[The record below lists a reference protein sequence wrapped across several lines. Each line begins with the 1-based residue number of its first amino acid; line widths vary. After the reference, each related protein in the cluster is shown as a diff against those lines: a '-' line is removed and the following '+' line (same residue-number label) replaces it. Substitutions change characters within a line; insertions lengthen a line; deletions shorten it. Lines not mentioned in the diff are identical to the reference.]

1 MTNTIHSTTLRLNG
15 DGWSMAIDPQ
25 NEGREQKWYDTP
37 LAASQPTQV
46 PGVMQRHF
54 PDYHGVAWY
63 WRDFTAPANPHV
75 GGRYLLR
82 FHAVDYLAEVW
93 VNGIRIGLHEGS
105 EEPFALD
112 ATGAIK
118 PDALNLLA
126 VRVLNP
132 TDVAIDGIRMSDV
145 PLGRRQN
152 GTPRDNAYNT
162 GGIIDAVEL
171 CVVPAARIE
180 EVHAIPDWK
189 TGGLRVRAHVINDG
203 TATVRGQVRVTVAP
217 AVSGETV
224 AVAVCEQEFA
234 VGEAWVELQL
244 QVPSHR
250 LWELNDPYL
259 YRVTAGIQAVGALS
273 ANERS
278 VRCGFRDFRFENGY
292 FRLNG
297 RRIRLHGSL
306 YAILHYPG
314 SMSVAGD
321 EDVIRRDVLN
331 LKMMGFNSVRITCG
345 AALPARQLDICD
357 EMGLLAMEEHLGAAC
372 GSCGYG
378 AGQQMSDKRWDN
390 SMAGVIRRDR
400 NHPCIVMWSLLNEV
414 EDGRLF
420 RNAVK
425 SLEWIRDLDESRIVL
440 LNSGRFDGDASIGSW
455 SSPHSRVW
463 EKSELRD
470 IHSYPIFPHTADTIR
485 SMRGLDAMGGF
496 FEKNVT
502 SGDQRPLL
510 LSEYGVCGAED
521 YPRYLR
527 HFEQCDE
534 EDASDAQIYRAK
546 YDQLLSAWRKWR
558 LEECWARPED
568 YFRDS
573 QRNMA
578 RLVLDDYNAWSANP
592 RLIGSFSSTT
602 INDVWFHGCGIF
614 NYFREL
620 KPGMADVYT
629 DMSANVRWNLFVEPV
644 NVYRGTTVKCE
655 AVLTNL
661 DVLKPGKYPVRVQVV
676 DPKLNRVYDEQIT
689 VEIPDGAQ
697 GVEAPFTQSVF
708 SRDVTVDGPSG
719 QYRFLVDFERGAAAN
734 GGDIGF
740 FVDDRTDMPA
750 VLREIVLW
758 GEDAEL
764 ERWLTVSGIAWRR
777 FRDTSPDQRQV
788 ILVSGTPPTPGGP
801 EVFAELARRIASGSS
816 VVFLTVETLIDSDVT
831 TGKYPYLLGWAPFPA
846 AERPSLTWTPS
857 WYFRADHWAKD
868 HAVFAGL
875 PSGGVMDYRFYRE
888 IIDGRVLASVPS
900 PVEAVCGTLLATGGT
915 DFSSD
920 LITSVHLLGAGRFIL
935 NTLRIR
941 ENLGRVPAA
950 ERLLRNMLNDA
961 AKGTTEPVSALPV
974 GFNEQLAAWFTCAGG
989 GATHE

>member
-1 MTNTIHSTTLRLNG
+1 VTNTIHSTTLRLDG
-15 DGWSMAIDPQ
+15 DGWSMAIDPK
-25 NEGREQKWYDTP
+25 NEGRAQKWYDTRP
-37 LAASQPTQV
+37 AASQPTQV

-63 WRDFTAPANPHV
+63 WRDFTAPANPHA

-118 PDALNLLA
+118 PDAHNLLA

-132 TDVAIDGIRMSDV
+132 TDVAIDGICMKDV
-145 PLGRRQN
+145 ALGRRQN
-152 GTPRDNAYNT
+152 ATPSDAACNT
-162 GGIIDAVEL
+162 GGIIDSVEC
-171 CVVPAARIE
+171 CVVPAARIADLH
-180 EVHAIPDWK
+180 VMPDWK
-189 TGGLRVRAHVINDG
+189 TGGLRVRV
-203 TATVRGQVRVTVAP
+203 TARNAGDHPVRGILRVTVAP
-217 AVSGETV
+217 AIGGESVAADACEKDFTV
-224 AVAVCEQEFA
+224 
-234 VGEAWVELQL
+234 GDTGVEVQL

-250 LWELNDPYL
+250 LWELNNPYL
-259 YRVTAGIQAVGALS
+259 YRVTASVQAGDQPSVDES
-273 ANERS
+273 S

-306 YAILHYPG
+306 YVILHYPG
-314 SMSVAGD
+314 SMSVPYD
-321 EDVIRRDVLN
+321 EELIRRDVLN
-331 LKMMGFNSVRITCG
+331 LKMMGFNIVRICCG
-345 AALPARQLDICD
+345 AALPARQLDIFD
-357 EMGLLAMEEHLGAAC
+357 EMGLLAMEEHLGADPHR
-372 GSCGYG
+372 S
-378 AGQQMSDKRWDN
+378 GQQISGARWDN
-390 SMAGVIRRDR
+390 SIAGVIRRDR

-414 EDGRLF
+414 QDGTLF

-425 SLEWIRDLDESRIVL
+425 SLEWIRDLDDSRIVL

-455 SSPHSRVW
+455 SSPNSRVW

-470 IHSYPIFPHTADTIR
+470 IHSYPNFPHTADTIR
-485 SMRGLDAMGGF
+485 GMRGLDAMGGYL
-496 FEKNVT
+496 EKNVT
-502 SGDQRPLL
+502 SGDQRPVL

-521 YPRYLR
+521 YPRFLR
-527 HFEQCDE
+527 HFEQLGME
-534 EDASDAQIYRAK
+534 HSTDAKIYRWK
-546 YDQLLSAWRKWR
+546 LDQFMSGWRKWR

-578 RLVLDDYNAWSANP
+578 KLVLDDYNAWSANP
-592 RLIGSFSSTT
+592 RLIGSFSSTQ
-602 INDVWFHGCGIF
+602 IIDAWFHGCGVF

-629 DMSANVRWNLFVEPV
+629 DMSAKVRWNLFVEPV
-644 NVYRGTTVKCE
+644 NVYRGTTVKFE

-661 DVLKPGKYPVRVQVV
+661 DVLRPGKYPVRVQVV
-676 DPKLNRVYDEQIT
+676 DPKLNRVYDEQVT

-697 GVEAPFTQSVF
+697 GVEAPFAQSVF
-708 SRDVTVDGPSG
+708 SRDVMIDGPSG
-719 QYRFLVDFERGAAAN
+719 PYRFLVDFERGAAAS

-740 FVDDRTDMPA
+740 FVADRADMPA

-777 FRDTSPDQRQV
+777 FRDASPDQRQV
-788 ILVSGTPPTPGGP
+788 ILVSGTPPAPGGP
-801 EVFAELARRIASGSS
+801 EVFAELARRIAMGTS
-816 VVFLTVETLIDSDVT
+816 VVFLTVETLKDVGAKSDT
-831 TGKYPYLLGWAPFPA
+831 LRWAPFSA
-846 AERPSLTWTPS
+846 AERPSLASTPT
-857 WYFRADHWAKD
+857 WYFRADHWAKN
-868 HAVFAGL
+868 HPIFEGL

-888 IIDGRVLASVPS
+888 IIDGKVIEGVTSVD
-900 PVEAVCGTLLATGGT
+900 EAVCGTVYTSAENP
-915 DFSSD
+915 SSA

-950 ERLLRNMLNDA
+950 ERLLRNMLNYA
-961 AKGTTEPVSALPV
+961 AKGTTEPVRALPV
-974 GFNEQLAAWFTCAGG
+974 GFNEQLAKGLMFGEAG
-989 GATHE
+989 